1 MELWS
6 LLYFLMPAG
15 VQAEGT
21 GFANHKEFSEW
32 FSSESSLLPRL
43 VLYLSR
49 KNLI

>member
-15 VQAEGT
+15 MQPEGAT

-32 FSSESSLLPRL
+32 FSSA
-43 VLYLSR
+43 
-49 KNLI
+49 